1 MSFSSPEELNKLA
14 KEFEDA
20 SIEDEEK
27 VEITTDFPP
36 SNIVELPAGFILKDG
51 EVAKQVEIREL
62 NGADE
67 EELAKATTPNRLL
80 QLVFSRGLVAFG
92 DTPAYSEDVDTMLSG
107 DRDAVILGIRCA
119 TFGRE
124 LTYNATCPKCFE
136 EREVIID
143 LVEDVETRTLNDP
156 IGDKTF
162 AIATKSGEA
171 MVTLPNGITNKKLL
185 DADNK
190 TTSELMTIIL
200 AGCIVSI
207 NGTPSLGVQTAL
219 NLGIL
224 DRETIISEIYKR
236 TPGPRLGEVKKAC
249 EACGNEIPLPLS
261 LASLFR
267 L

>member
-14 KEFEDA
+14 KEFEEA
-20 SIEDEEK
+20 SVDEDK
-27 VEITTDFPP
+27 VEITTDVPP
-36 SNIVELPAGFILKDG
+36 SNIVELPGGFILSDG
-51 EVAKQVEIREL
+51 KVAKFAEVREL

-80 QLVFSRGLVAFG
+80 QVAFSRGLVSFE
-92 DTPAYSEDVDTMLSG
+92 DIPAYSEDLDTMLSG

-119 TFGRE
+119 TFGKD
-124 LTYNATCPKCFE
+124 LVYSATCPKCLE
-136 EREVIID
+136 EHEVTID
-143 LVEDVETRTLNDP
+143 LIKDVKTRTLNDP
-156 IGDKTF
+156 VVDRTF
-162 AIATKSGEA
+162 TVATKNGEA
-171 MVTLPNGITNKKLL
+171 VVTLPNGITNKKLL
-185 DADNK
+185 DADSK
-190 TTSELMTIIL
+190 TTSELMTIVL
-200 AGCIVSI
+200 SGCLVSI

-249 EACGNEIPLPLS
+249 KACGNEIPLPLS

-267 L
+267 I